1 MRARYTPLLLICC
14 CAGLSACTA
23 AASKGPVTAVSTPAV
38 GRPAPPSSAQTA
50 LSREAFTPYAAL
62 GQANNDGLAPNESGA
77 ALSSACM
84 SIAGYPNA
92 TNVPFGIRIGPAN
105 LAFSQPWGAWGYL
118 GAAEA
123 QQYGFR
129 VPAGSA
135 LNALGINPVGPG
147 SDPASL
153 PQAEQTAI
161 GKCATITQNF
171 TNAMQN
177 GPLAGVDT
185 LSNDLY
191 TDVAKDAAVN
201 SATQAW
207 VACMTKNG
215 YSFKQPQNVFFT
227 ELQTMFGGKRDDY
240 PGQPGERGCQPGPDR
255 GGRHR
260 RRLHRLDGPGRDL
273 LRCPGQLRAAD
284 RERQPA
290 GAHDRGPAVPRRLC
304 QGAEQAPGPA
314 EDGERPAVP
323 HLCGGPAQL
332 GRWVSRSA
340 ERIDRG
346 RIVRRRIRA

>member
-227 ELQTMFGGKRDDY
+227 EIQSMFGGKREITPDSQVSAAANQAQIAAAVTDA
-240 PGQPGERGCQPGPDR
+240 GCTDST
-255 GGRHR
+255 
-260 RRLHRLDGPGRDL
+260 DL
-273 LRCPGQLRAAD
+273 AGIYFAVQANYEQQIVNANQQALTTAVQQYRAAYAK
-284 RERQPA
+284 ELNKLPGLLKTASVQPFPTSAA
-290 GAHDRGPAVPRRLC
+290 G
-304 QGAEQAPGPA
+304 
-314 EDGERPAVP
+314 RP
-323 HLCGGPAQL
+323 
-332 GRWVSRSA
+332 SSA
-340 ERIDRG
+340 AG
-346 RIVRRRIRA
+346 